1 MANNEGK
8 GGFLTKMLGIEVIP
22 PGNFDGVTEGHAPL
36 PWFTTL
42 VIGLS
47 IVTAFVLTFPIWGER
62 TEKNLADA
70 YAASG
75 SFEEWKA
82 QHFVAGPLAQDPTPA
97 AGEKQKMVGNIFSNN
112 TAVAKSEGGF
122 AWWDQGYTAALF
134 FIIFVLGWTYVAV
147 KNCADEGY

>member
-1 MANNEGK
+1 MANEEVK
-8 GGFLTKMLGIEVIP
+8 GGFLTKALGIEIIP

-36 PWFTTL
+36 PWFTML

-62 TEKNLADA
+62 TEKNLKEA
-70 YAASG
+70 YSASG
-75 SFEEWKA
+75 TFEEWKA
-82 QHFVAGPLAQDPTPA
+82 LHFVAGDRAQDPTPK
-97 AGEKQKMVGNIFSNN
+97 AGEEMKMVGNIFSNN

-122 AWWDQGYTAALF
+122 AWWDMGYTSALI

-147 KNCADEGY
+147 KNCADDGY

>member
-1 MANNEGK
+1 MAEQAK

-42 VIGLS
+42 VIGMS
-47 IVTAFVLTFPIWGER
+47 IITAFVLTFPIWGER
-62 TEKNLADA
+62 TEKNLSEA

-82 QHFVAGPLAQDPTPA
+82 QHYVVGSKTTDPTPK
-97 AGEKQKMVGNIFSNN
+97 AGEKQKMVGNLYDN
-112 TAVAKSEGGF
+112 TTALAVSEGGF
-122 AWWDQGYTAALF
+122 AWWDSGYTVALG
-134 FIIFVLGWTYVAV
+134 FIIFVLGWTYLAI
-147 KNCADEGY
+147 KNCADDGY